1 MLLHVLTQKEVSSV
15 DTESGPPLG
24 RQHIFSRTRLQFLA
38 SLLISM
44 GLGWA
49 ILKELGTWAAAA
61 AWLLMGIG
69 AISKIILST
78 LSPDYKRDT

>member
-1 MLLHVLTQKEVSSV
+1 M
-15 DTESGPPLG
+15 DTEPGPPPG

-44 GLGWA
+44 GLGWT

-61 AWLLMGIG
+61 SWLLMGVG
-69 AISKIILST
+69 AISKIVIFG
-78 LSPDYKRDT
+78 LSPDNKANTRSVA